1 MPLEIAGRR
10 IGRRHP
16 VFVIAEIGLNHGGHV
31 HRAIELVEAA
41 AWAGASA
48 IKLQSI
54 EAAQLVSRG
63 CPAPAHVNAASL
75 QDFFATFELDE
86 DAHRAVVAR
95 ARSHGMAV
103 LSTPFS
109 ETVIP
114 MLEALEL
121 DAYKIA
127 SGDLTYDRLI
137 VRAARTGRPL
147 ILSTGMSELAE
158 VSRALQVATMAGAS
172 ELAVLHCVSA
182 YPTPPDAENLRA
194 IATLAE
200 STGFPTGLSDHGSG
214 LLSAVAA
221 VALGACIYERHLV
234 LDADEDA
241 IDRAV
246 SSTPTELKAIVSALG
261 QIRSAL
267 GDGIKR
273 CQPAERPNVIPSRRG
288 LYAARTLAAGQRL
301 TASDIAV
308 LRPASDLAPD
318 KLEMLVGSVIT
329 RPMAIGEPFV
339 PADILTGV
347 RA

>member
-1 MPLEIAGRR
+1 MPLEIGGRR

-16 VFVIAEIGLNHGGHV
+16 VFVIAEIGLNHGGQR
-31 HRAIELVEAA
+31 HRALELVEAA

-48 IKLQSI
+48 VKLQSL
-54 EAAQLVSRG
+54 EAAHLVAPE
-63 CPAPAHVNAASL
+63 CPAPAHVTASSL
-75 QDFFATFELDE
+75 RDFFAAFELDA
-86 DAHRAVVAR
+86 DDHRAVVNR

-109 ETVIP
+109 ETVLP
-114 MLEALEL
+114 MLESLDL

-137 VRAARTGRPL
+137 ARAARTGRPL

-158 VSRALQVATMAGAS
+158 VIRALQVATTAGAS

-182 YPTPPDAENLRA
+182 YPTPLDAENLRA
-194 IATLAE
+194 IVTLAE
-200 STGFPTGLSDHGSG
+200 STGMPTGLSDHGSG

-234 LDADEDA
+234 LESDEDA

-246 SSTPTELKAIVSALG
+246 SSTPSELKEIVVALG
-261 QIRSAL
+261 QTRAAL

-273 CQPAERPNVIPSRRG
+273 CQAAERPNTRPSRRG

-301 TASDIAV
+301 TAADIAV
-308 LRPASDLAPD
+308 LRPASGLAPD
-318 KLEMLVGSVIT
+318 QLETLVGSVLA
-329 RPMAIGEPFV
+329 RPVASGEPFV
-339 PADILTGV
+339 PADLGSGG